1 MTRSLR
7 AFVVA
12 LALILALTCA
22 GSALAQI
29 DSYSAL
35 LEAVSQA
42 HDGDVLIISGVICPH
57 ESDQPLRSDASIVIR
72 GAEDSPARLVGV
84 RIDSMTVGFSNVEF
98 SQGLEIQGNSRVQLM
113 SGTRADGASGLSAI
127 TMTGSG
133 TLQIDR
139 DSVVTGGAN
148 AGNQGGDGVTLLAEN
163 GPLQVVIEGEVA
175 GGEGRTG
182 GNALTLSG
190 LKDDS
195 IVTIGG
201 TLLGGEG
208 SRTGGNAINLYDFS
222 DTASVS
228 LSGIINGGDGG
239 RTGGNAIQIDN
250 VSDGA
255 TIELSGSA
263 RGGNGASFG
272 GDTVIAMNVTGSLVL
287 SGQFRGGDVS
297 ASGERPGSAV
307 LLLDTQTTEHTTLSN
322 AQLEDGQIL
331 PPPTT
336 PEPSPEPTQ
345 APMQEPEPSPEPT
358 QEPEADRDI
367 DEMDTAT
374 PDEAVSDRTDAGPS
388 ADA

>member
-201 TLLGGEG
+201 TLLG
-208 SRTGGNAINLYDFS
+208 TL
-222 DTASVS
+222 
-228 LSGIINGGDGG
+228 
-239 RTGGNAIQIDN
+239 
-250 VSDGA
+250 
-255 TIELSGSA
+255 
-263 RGGNGASFG
+263 
-272 GDTVIAMNVTGSLVL
+272 VIAILKGGMNAVALPQTQQKIILGV
-287 SGQFRGGDVS
+287 
-297 ASGERPGSAV
+297 V
-307 LLLDTQTTEHTTLSN
+307 LLISLITF
-322 AQLEDGQIL
+322 QIIAERDL
-331 PPPTT
+331 K
-336 PEPSPEPTQ
+336 
-345 APMQEPEPSPEPT
+345 AKGRARM
-358 QEPEADRDI
+358 EAAAAERAAK
-367 DEMDTAT
+367 MAKQ
-374 PDEAVSDRTDAGPS
+374 G
-388 ADA
+388 